1 MPGGGPGL
9 MMTEW
14 MRIIKIKLSNQ
25 IIDYS
30 EQKLPRSTPLSTCV
44 TRMRGRGHDKW
55 GADIMTAWHHLA
67 TIIGSLGWRC
77 SKAGSSLRCD
87 VEEKWIYDIM
97 G

>member
-1 MPGGGPGL
+1 MLCEASLLPGGGPGL

-55 GADIMTAWHHLA
+55 GADSVPSPSNYNWVIRVVNLWYKGLKKCFKGNSMKL
-67 TIIGSLGWRC
+67 
-77 SKAGSSLRCD
+77 
-87 VEEKWIYDIM
+87 
-97 G
+97 